1 MSSWEEKSLN
11 WKTMPLASSS
21 LFFVG
26 VFCLF
31 ASLILV
37 GSSMNP
43 RSQSAAEM
51 ISGIFIG
58 GGFAMLWAYAGTRRL
73 LWWFLILG
81 PLEGVA
87 FSLQNWLIGPH
98 SILNGQDLAHK
109 LQRNGY
115 VEIALVVGAYIAF
128 VSFFN
133 REGARFFRTQTEV
146 RLAGEIHRAMVPPK
160 HQTIGN
166 IEFFGTAIPSSEV
179 GGDLFDIV
187 ETGPTWHAYVADVS
201 GHGVAAGILMSM
213 IKSTASMQLTRL
225 NKPHELLADING
237 VMLPLTSTANYLT
250 FAYVSGSDAQQL
262 TFALAGHLPIL
273 HYQSGTKT
281 ILEHTDTNVPLGLFK
296 DQIFTTSTLSLAA
309 GDLLAIVTD
318 GFTEVFD
325 SKENELGMEQLKS
338 MLLACAENPLPEI
351 YRELRTAA
359 LAFGK
364 QSDDQTM
371 LLIRRHP

>member
-1 MSSWEEKSLN
+1 
-11 WKTMPLASSS
+11 MPPASSS
-21 LFFVG
+21 LFFAG

-31 ASLILV
+31 ASLVLI

-43 RSQSAAEM
+43 RSQSVGEM
-51 ISGIFIG
+51 ISDILIG
-58 GGFAMLWAYAGTRRL
+58 GLFAMLWAYAGTRRL
-73 LWWFLILG
+73 FWWFLVLG
-81 PLEGVA
+81 PLEAVF
-87 FSLQNWLIGPH
+87 FSFQASLIGPH
-98 SILNGQDLAHK
+98 QILAGQELGHK

-128 VSFFN
+128 VSFFS

-166 IEFFGTAIPSSEV
+166 IELFGTAIPSSEV

-225 NKPHELLADING
+225 NKPQELLADIND

-262 TFALAGHLPIL
+262 NFALAGHLPIL
-273 HYQSGTKT
+273 HYQAQTKT
-281 ILEHTDTNVPLGLFK
+281 ILEHSDSNVPLGLFK
-296 DQIFTTSTLSLAA
+296 DQAFSVSQFSLSA

-325 SKENELGMEQLKS
+325 SQENELGLEQLKS
-338 MLLACAENPLPEI
+338 MLLDCAEKPLPEI
-351 YRELRTAA
+351 HRDLRAAA

-371 LLIRRHP
+371 LLIRRHA